1 MAQAKFSPVAGVVIL
16 LLLVLGVSQSFYI
29 VDQTQR
35 GLLLQMGDPVKEN
48 VPPGLHFKMPLI
60 QDAVIYDHRI
70 LEYDAQPKE
79 VVTKEKKALV
89 VDNYARWR
97 IEDTLAFYR
106 TARTVDGGISRLNDI
121 VYSQLRVALGRHT
134 LNEIVTTQRNEIMR
148 NVADQA
154 AKELDKF
161 GIKLIDVRIKRT
173 DLPEENQKAIFERMR
188 SERKQQARKYRS
200 EGREEAEELRA
211 EAEKERSIML
221 AEARRKA
228 QSLRGEGDAK
238 ATAVYAA
245 SYGKSPEFYAFTRSM
260 ELYRQSLGNKTS
272 LLLTPQSELFQYF
285 RSMDGQKE

>member
-1 MAQAKFSPVAGVVIL
+1 
-16 LLLVLGVSQSFYI
+16 
-29 VDQTQR
+29 
-35 GLLLQMGDPVKEN
+35 MGEPVKEN
-48 VPPGLHFKMPLI
+48 VLPGLHFKMPLI
-60 QDAVIYDHRI
+60 QDAVIYDHRV

-97 IEDTLAFYR
+97 IKEPLAFYR

-134 LNEIVTTQRNEIMR
+134 LNEIVTTQRNKIMR

-154 AKELDKF
+154 EKELSRF
-161 GIKLIDVRIKRT
+161 GIELLDVRIKRT

-188 SERKQQARKYRS
+188 SERQQQARKYRS
-200 EGREEAEELRA
+200 EGREKAEKLRA

-245 SYGKSPEFYAFTRSM
+245 SYGQAPEFYAFTRSM
-260 ELYRQSLGNKTS
+260 ELYRKSLGNRTS
-272 LLLTPQSELFQYF
+272 LLLTPQTELFRYF
-285 RSMDGQKE
+285 RSMNGQAE